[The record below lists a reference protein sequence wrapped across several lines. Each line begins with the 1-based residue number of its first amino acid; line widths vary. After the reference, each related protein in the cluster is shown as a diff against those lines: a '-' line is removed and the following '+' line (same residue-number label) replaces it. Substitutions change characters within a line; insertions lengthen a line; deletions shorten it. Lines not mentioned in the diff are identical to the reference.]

1 MRQTML
7 LEDGENVFQRVK
19 RKTAE
24 AENRGIK
31 IIKLSIGQPQGP
43 ALLNARRKAAEA
55 VMSAAEKMHEY
66 QDNGSPGVPDFAKQ
80 FAQAH
85 VKRQLDGIL
94 DIDFL
99 PIPGIKPMLGLIPLA
114 CGHPNN
120 TITVQTM
127 SEPGYGV
134 PGTWCKYLRANDYS
148 LPLNSKNR
156 FLFSLDDIK
165 NKTNLIMTNYP
176 NNPSGQV
183 APKSWLKEL
192 CEYCAEYDIRIAND
206 AAYSMLVHSNTKD
219 FSTLADVAID
229 YSSLSWLEMYSA
241 SKEIGNGTGWRIGA
255 AVGSTDFIKD
265 LKTIKGNTDS
275 GFVAPMAAGVLS
287 AMLNDRERIIEFRDL
302 YEKRLRMLIKTLS
315 FYGMGLIVEPR
326 AGFFSLWKVPSYTF
340 DKTVENAE
348 HFNDLML
355 NNTGVVGVPISNY
368 IRYSV
373 AGFPVEEKKDEIVAA
388 FAKANISY
396 S

>member
-7 LEDGENVFQRVK
+7 SEDGENIFQKTK

-24 AENRGIK
+24 AANRGVK

-43 ALLNARRKAAEA
+43 ALFGARQRAAEA
-55 VMSAAEKMHEY
+55 ILSAEERMHEY

-80 FAQAH
+80 FVQAH
-85 VKRQLDGIL
+85 VRRQLDGIT

-114 CGHPNN
+114 CGHPNSA
-120 TITVQTM
+120 ITVQTM

-134 PGTWCKYLRANDYS
+134 PGIWCKYLSAKNYS
-148 LPLNSKNR
+148 LPLTSKNR
-156 FLFSLDDIK
+156 FLFSLDNIRSE
-165 NKTNLIMTNYP
+165 TSLVMINYP

-192 CEYCAEYDIRIAND
+192 CEYCAERDIRIAND

-219 FSTLADVAID
+219 SSTLADVAID
-229 YSSLSWLEMYSA
+229 YPGLSWLEMYSA

-255 AVGSTDFIKD
+255 AVGSEDFIKD

-287 AMLNDRERIIEFRDL
+287 AILNDRERILKFRDL
-302 YEKRLRMLIKTLS
+302 YEMRLRTLIKTLS
-315 FYGMGLIVEPR
+315 FYGMELVVEPR
-326 AGFFSLWKVPSYTF
+326 AGFFSLWKVPPHAL
-340 DKTVENAE
+340 DKTVESAE

-373 AGFPVEEKKDEIVAA
+373 AGFPVEKRRDEIAAA

-396 S
+396 